1 MVTIALLQEYGLQ
14 VSNHISPERVVAAQK
29 EVEKWYITPLAPTA
43 TLTADPYKSAIV
55 YLTFIYLVKQGNTF
69 ETRSGAV
76 LKNREYSYAA
86 DAKAKNEYTRLAL
99 RWLRECEVA
108 AGVKFDRKNDVCKL
122 LFDFNL

>member
-1 MVTIALLQEYGLQ
+1 MVTIALLHEYGLQ
-14 VSNHISPERVVAAQK
+14 ASSHILAERIATAEK
-29 EVEKWYITPLAPTA
+29 EVIKWYITPLSATA
-43 TLTADPYKSAIV
+43 NLAADPYKSAIV
-55 YLTFIYLVKQGNTF
+55 YLTFIYLVKYGNTF